1 MRKKVTEKQKLT
13 PKQKAFADY
22 FIESGNMTDAAKK
35 AGYSEKTA
43 YKMGAENLKKP
54 HIAAYIA
61 ERILPTEEKRIASAD
76 EVMEFL
82 TAVMRGEVKDAFGLD
97 PTLADRTNAARE
109 MMKRH
114 NVIGDNNKD
123 ALEKLDQVLD
133 QIGGVV

>member
-61 ERILPTEEKRIASAD
+61 ERIRPTEEKRIASAD